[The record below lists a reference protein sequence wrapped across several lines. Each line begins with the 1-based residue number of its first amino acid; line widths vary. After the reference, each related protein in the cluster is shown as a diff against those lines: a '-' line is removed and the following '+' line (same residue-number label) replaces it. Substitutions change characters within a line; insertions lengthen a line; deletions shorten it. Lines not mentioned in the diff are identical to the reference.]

1 MFGSEDA
8 LIKIDMSEFM
18 ERHNVSRLVGAPP
31 GYVGFDEGG
40 QLTEAVRR
48 KSYAVVLLDEIEK
61 AHPEVFNI
69 LLQILEDGHLSDA
82 KGRRVDFRNCII
94 IMTSNLGAK
103 QLQTNS
109 SLGFRVTGDSD
120 ATQGPDLVR
129 PDEGQGPG
137 RAEAGLPARVPQPD
151 RRDGRLPLADGR
163 GDHADRRPD
172 ARTACATSCE
182 RSRCRSRSPTAAKEH
197 IIKLGYDVAYG
208 ARPLR
213 RVIQNMVED
222 VLAEHLLLGR
232 YEPGTTI
239 VVDRDPEAG
248 LDIHAAEPLHAG
260 RGRLS
265 VGAAAPGR

>member
-48 KSYAVVLLDEIEK
+48 KSYAVILLDEIEK

-94 IMTSNLGAK
+94 IMTSNLGAR

-109 SLGFRVTGDSD
+109 SLGFRVQGDTDDERQTASYQLMKDKVQIELKQTFRPEFLNRID
-120 ATQGPDLVR
+120 ATVVFRSLTVDEIRQIVDLM
-129 PDEGQGPG
+129 
-137 RAEAGLPARVPQPD
+137 LARV
-151 RRDGRLPLADGR
+151 RDQLKAQGMSLEV
-163 GDHADRRPD
+163 
-172 ARTACATSCE
+172 TQ
-182 RSRCRSRSPTAAKEH
+182 AAKDH
-197 IIKLGYDVAYG
+197 IIKIGYDVAYG

-222 VLAEHLLLGR
+222 VLAEQLLLGR
-232 YEPGTTI
+232 YRNGMSI
-239 VVDRDPEAG
+239 VVDKSSEAG
-248 LDIHAAEPLHAG
+248 LDIHTAEEKQP
-260 RGRLS
+260 
-265 VGAAAPGR
+265 VEVAP